1 MAVIPKILPIEAPT
15 INGVLSAVSFMALV
29 AEPFGTDDESLKK
42 ELCDGIKMIFESW
55 RLYKIK
61 KGEHQYN
68 YHSSILSIFISAF
81 HIHQCKLHSS
91 ILSTF
96 ISVIHIHQ

>member
-42 ELCDGIKMIFESW
+42 ELCDGIKNDI
-55 RLYKIK
+55 
-61 KGEHQYN
+61 
-68 YHSSILSIFISAF
+68 
-81 HIHQCKLHSS
+81 
-91 ILSTF
+91 
-96 ISVIHIHQ
+96 